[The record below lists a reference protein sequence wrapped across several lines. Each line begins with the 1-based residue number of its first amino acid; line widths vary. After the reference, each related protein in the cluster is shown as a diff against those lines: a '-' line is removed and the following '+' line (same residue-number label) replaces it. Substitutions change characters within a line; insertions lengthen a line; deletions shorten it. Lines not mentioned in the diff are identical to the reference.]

1 MCEISAKISQLQ
13 DIFTLVS
20 IMSIWEKHYA
30 TLIGCILQFVS
41 DFQRVQRD
49 GRYGLITV
57 N

>member
-20 IMSIWEKHYA
+20 IMSIWEKQYA

-41 DFQRVQRD
+41 DFQHVQKD